1 MVTSPSAHAT
11 FPRIPRLRE
20 SGWRNGTQIQSGYVK
35 FASPTTTRARVP
47 PPAALGMAG
56 PKAAEDGSAAP
67 LLPAQA
73 GERSSGGVGGGATS
87 AQTLGNVVVS
97 IVGTGVLGLPYAFRA
112 AGWVAGSIGVA
123 AAGSATLYCMLLLVN
138 CRDKLKEEETEEC
151 CHGHYTYG
159 DLGDRCF
166 GTIGRCLTETLV
178 LVSQAGGSVAYL
190 IFIGQNLHSTFSQ
203 LMSPAG
209 FIFAILLPLQIALSF
224 IRSLSSLSP
233 FSIFADVCNV
243 LAMAIVIKEDL
254 QLFDHPFSN
263 RSAFNGLWAVPFTF
277 GVAVFCFEGFSM
289 TLALEASMADRR
301 KFRSVLSQAV
311 AAIIAVYVCFGVCGY
326 LAYGEATKDI
336 ITLNLPNNWSS
347 AAVKVGLCIALAFT
361 FPVMMHPIHEIVE
374 TRFRSNRC
382 FRKLSHNDGG
392 AEWIGL
398 HASRV
403 LVVVVL
409 TVVASFIPFFGS
421 FISFVGSTMCALL
434 SFVLPALFHLSIVG
448 SSIPLWRRVLDYG
461 ILLFGLAFAGYGLVT
476 ALSSH

>member
-1 MVTSPSAHAT
+1 LLSFWANIFSIKINPSL
-11 FPRIPRLRE
+11 FSL
-20 SGWRNGTQIQSGYVK
+20 
-35 FASPTTTRARVP
+35 
-47 PPAALGMAG
+47 LGAILIL
-56 PKAAEDGSAAP
+56 KVD
-67 LLPAQA
+67 
-73 GERSSGGVGGGATS
+73 
-87 AQTLGNVVVS
+87 
-97 IVGTGVLGLPYAFRA
+97 
-112 AGWVAGSIGVA
+112 
-123 AAGSATLYCMLLLVN
+123 

-289 TLALEASMADRR
+289 TLALEASMAERR

-347 AAVKVGLCIALAFT
+347 AAVKVSA
-361 FPVMMHPIHEIVE
+361 
-374 TRFRSNRC
+374 
-382 FRKLSHNDGG
+382 
-392 AEWIGL
+392 
-398 HASRV
+398 V
-403 LVVVVL
+403 LLICLLPLL
-409 TVVASFIPFFGS
+409 TL
-421 FISFVGSTMCALL
+421 T
-434 SFVLPALFHLSIVG
+434 
-448 SSIPLWRRVLDYG
+448 
-461 ILLFGLAFAGYGLVT
+461 
-476 ALSSH
+476 

>member
-1 MVTSPSAHAT
+1 MVGAKGSPPGA
-11 FPRIPRLRE
+11 
-20 SGWRNGTQIQSGYVK
+20 
-35 FASPTTTRARVP
+35 
-47 PPAALGMAG
+47 
-56 PKAAEDGSAAP
+56 AAEAAP
-67 LLPAQA
+67 LLLAR
-73 GERSSGGVGGGATS
+73 EEGGRRGGGATS

-112 AGWVAGSIGVA
+112 AGWLAGALGVA

-138 CRDKLKEEETEEC
+138 VDCRDKLAEDETEEE
-151 CHGHYTYG
+151 CHGHHTYG
-159 DLGDRCF
+159 DLGERCF
-166 GTIGRCLTETLV
+166 GTIGRILTEILI

-190 IFIGQNLHSTFSQ
+190 IFIGQNLHSIFSHSI
-203 LMSPAG
+203 SPAG
-209 FIFAILLPLQIALSF
+209 FIFAILLPVQIALSF

-289 TLALEASMADRR
+289 TLALEASMAERK
-301 KFRSVLSQAV
+301 KFRWVVSQAV
-311 AAIIAVYVCFGVCGY
+311 AGIVTVYACFGVCGY

-347 AAVKVGLCIALAFT
+347 IAVKVGLCIALAFT

-374 TRFRSNRC
+374 ARFRSSGC
-382 FRKLSHNDGG
+382 FQKISHAHG
-392 AEWIGL
+392 AEWLGL
-398 HASRV
+398 HLSRI
-403 LVVVVL
+403 LVVAVL
-409 TVVASFIPFFGS
+409 TVVASFIPAFGS

-434 SFVLPALFHLSIVG
+434 SFVLPALFHLNIVG
-448 SSIPLWRRVLDYG
+448 SSMSLWQRVVDYSF
-461 ILLFGLAFAGYGLVT
+461 LLFGLAFAGYGLVT
-476 ALSSH
+476 AFSSH

>member
-1 MVTSPSAHAT
+1 
-11 FPRIPRLRE
+11 
-20 SGWRNGTQIQSGYVK
+20 
-35 FASPTTTRARVP
+35 
-47 PPAALGMAG
+47 MAG

-123 AAGSATLYCMLLLVN
+123 AAGSATLYCMLLLVD

-178 LVSQAGGSVAYL
+178 LVS
-190 IFIGQNLHSTFSQ
+190 
-203 LMSPAG
+203 
-209 FIFAILLPLQIALSF
+209 QIALSF

-403 LVVVVL
+403 LVVAVL